1 MESPA
6 APLQAG
12 LDPNLPDLPQGLR
25 PNEPDPA
32 PEAEGDDVPLEA
44 PETLPPQQDPRP
56 AHRPGFVPHER
67 TQVAPWMDL
76 YAPTWLHPV
85 VKWLILDEH
94 GPMPRTVQAQVGFG
108 VLLMFVQFCMD
119 MLAWVLGFRWVFV
132 NAMGP
137 GGWILAG
144 LFAFLIALVIVIFE
158 RFVLTADVAN
168 KKLPIFLN
176 PAILM
181 RVGVV
186 VLFATVTAIPVEMLV
201 FHDVIQGRLNGELQ
215 GVREGARQQLR
226 GDIRKDIE
234 DVSGEEGK
242 SRARLK
248 EETPP
253 VALENL
259 ELPQFDLR
267 LKELSTQADAVVTDM
282 REEEVGWR
290 SGEKGKG
297 RKWFR
302 LKDQK
307 DGLDRQ
313 MADIKAQREAELNR
327 RQEANRKA
335 QQQSA
340 EWHFKEL
347 AKISDRYDPRKLDL
361 EKKLRDVD
369 RMTDDELTRATKR
382 EFKVVDGF
390 ARRWKIMDELEKED
404 PIFAWTKWGVRVV
417 FVAFGL
423 LVLTTKALFNRQT
436 KAYYAG
442 LDPMRLPRRPED
454 SID

>member
-1 MESPA
+1 MVTPQH
-6 APLQAG
+6 LQ
-12 LDPNLPDLPQGLR
+12 
-25 PNEPDPA
+25 
-32 PEAEGDDVPLEA
+32 
-44 PETLPPQQDPRP
+44 
-56 AHRPGFVPHER
+56 PGFVAHQRQQP
-67 TQVAPWMDL
+67 APWMDL
-76 YAPTWLHPV
+76 YTPTWLHPII
-85 VKWLILDEH
+85 KWLILDEH

-119 MLAWVLGFRWVFV
+119 MLAWILGFRWVFV

-137 GGWILAG
+137 GGWVLAA

-168 KKLPIFLN
+168 AKLPIFLN

-181 RVGVV
+181 RVAVV

-201 FHDVIQGRLNGELQ
+201 FHDVIQGQLNGELQ

-226 GDIRKDIE
+226 GDIRKDID
-234 DVSGEEGK
+234 DVAAEEGK

-253 VALENL
+253 VALETL
-259 ELPQFDLR
+259 EMPQFDLR
-267 LKELSTQADAVVTDM
+267 IQEVTKQVDQVLTDM

-290 SGEKGKG
+290 SGERGKG

-307 DGLDRQ
+307 DALDREL
-313 MADIKAQREAELNR
+313 AEVKSQREAELNR
-327 RQEANRKA
+327 RQESNRKA
-335 QQQSA
+335 QQASA

-347 AKISDRYDPRKLDL
+347 AKISDRYDPRKREL

-369 RMTDDELTRATKR
+369 RMTDDELKQATKR

-390 ARRWKIMDELEKED
+390 ARRWKIMNDLEKED
-404 PIFAWTKWGVRVV
+404 PIFNVTKWAVRIV
-417 FVAFGL
+417 FIAFGL

-442 LDPMRLPRRPED
+442 LDPMRLPPAGGPP
-454 SID
+454 